1 MNDTSRRAF
10 LSGLTGL
17 GLIGLAGRAHAA
29 DDVLTDEDRAAFGAG
44 PLMPPRP
51 HPLNTRIPANAT
63 TTGLGLK
70 FEVNPPPMGGH
81 KLTVSGQIFVPS
93 FTYFMPGRFTGH
105 NGRQYA
111 RLETRTFPG
120 GFAAIS
126 TMRII
131 SRGAFMVLVDRIK
144 LDTVPSVLDI
154 SLYLNRASAP
164 RTVLATITQHQ
175 TRFDHP
181 NIAEMRPE
189 QLTSTGT
196 TMVPLGGALLY
207 RATS

>member
-1 MNDTSRRAF
+1 MKDTSRRAF

-17 GLIGLAGRAHAA
+17 GLIGLAGRADAA

-44 PLMPPRP
+44 PLMPARP

-70 FEVNPPPMGGH
+70 FEVNPPPIGGH

-93 FTYFMPGRFTGH
+93 FTYFVPGQVTMY
-105 NGRQYA
+105 GRQYA

-120 GFAAIS
+120 AFASVSRMTIV
-126 TMRII
+126 
-131 SRGAFMVLVDRIK
+131 SRGAFMVVLDRIT
-144 LDTVPSVLDI
+144 LPSVPSMLDI

-164 RTVLATITQHQ
+164 RSVLATIRQHQ
-175 TRFDHP
+175 TRYDYP
-181 NIAEMRPE
+181 SVAEMRPAD
-189 QLTSTGT
+189 LKSTGT
-196 TMVPLGGALLY
+196 RLVELGGAFLY

>member
-1 MNDTSRRAF
+1 MKDTSRRAF

-17 GLIGLAGRAHAA
+17 GLIGLAGRAAA
-29 DDVLTDEDRAAFGAG
+29 DDDVLTDEDRAAFGAG

-93 FTYFMPGRFTGH
+93 FTYFVPGRFTGS

-111 RLETRTFPG
+111 RLETRAFPG
-120 GFAAIS
+120 GFASIS
-126 TMRII
+126 KVIII
-131 SRGAFMVLVDRIK
+131 SRGAFMVQLDRLPLPSI
-144 LDTVPSVLDI
+144 PSVLNI

-164 RTVLATITQHQ
+164 RSVLATITQHQ

-196 TMVPLGGALLY
+196 NMVQLGGAILY